1 MQHLGISGKIASS
14 FIKSKLTPL
23 IVFASLLMGLF
34 AVSVTPR
41 EEEPQI
47 VVPMFDVMV
56 SYPGASARE
65 MEQLVTYQMEKVLS
79 EITGVEF
86 VYSVTRPGFTLAIVR
101 FYVGEDT
108 EKSSVKLHQK
118 LAANFDKI
126 PAGVSR
132 PLIKPKSIDEVPIV
146 SLTLSS
152 DEYSAYQLRSVAM
165 QVADEIKK
173 DNNVAEIYV
182 TGGQTRQL
190 RVTFS
195 PERLKGYGLS
205 PLYIINA
212 LKNSNVLLPS
222 GVFQQDN
229 VEYVVETG
237 KNLQSAQDVKD
248 IIVGVHN
255 GSPVYLRNVADVTD
269 GPGEPSSYVFMGH
282 GARANHPGLSNAV
295 TIALAKT
302 KGSNA
307 TTIAEKAIE
316 KIEHLKGWL
325 IPNGINV
332 TVTRDYGETAKE
344 KSDSLLEHLFIATFS
359 VILLIAFTLGFKE
372 SIVVAVAVPVTL
384 ALTLL
389 INYLFGYT
397 LNRVTLFSLIFS
409 IGILVDDAIVV
420 VENIHR
426 HFKLHGASVSSAVA
440 AVDEVGNPTILA
452 TFAVIAALMPM
463 AFVSGLMGPYMRPIP
478 VGASSAMIFSLLIA
492 FIVTPWM
499 GYMVLKNVKHDS
511 HNSPE
516 QDDEGQGMLSLYEKI
531 MKPLLEHR
539 LYRYAALLA
548 VLSLLGGAVLLLPLK
563 LVTVKMLPFDN
574 KSELQ
579 VIIDMPEGATL
590 EKTAEVTR
598 ALSEYIKTVAEV
610 MDFQLYIGT
619 SAPFNFNGLVRH
631 YYMRQGANMA
641 DIQINLLDKSK
652 RTAQSHDI
660 AKRIRAPLGEI
671 AARYGANIK
680 IAEIPPG
687 PPVMSTLVAEV
698 YGPDTTRQ
706 IEIARD
712 IMGIFKKT
720 DGVVDVDWMLEDD
733 QVKYVFET
741 DMDKA
746 SRSGVSAEAIAG
758 TMRTALNGMSVG
770 LLHSET
776 DKEPVEV
783 VLQAALQKRSGLSV
797 LEGITV
803 PSQNGTLLPLMELV
817 RVKKEIEDKTIYHK
831 NLRRVTYVTADVAG
845 KEESPAYVILKMKD
859 VIKHLK
865 LPEGYELKQYFSGMP
880 WLDKTYSMKWDG
892 EWQITYDVFR
902 DMGIAFAVVLILI
915 YVLVVGWFKNFIT
928 PLIIM
933 APIPLTLV
941 GILPGHW
948 MMGAFFTATSMIG
961 FIALAGI
968 IVRNS
973 ILLVDFIQVD
983 WNESGNLKDAIIKA
997 GAVRFRP
1004 IALTALAVL
1013 VGSLVMLFDPIFQ
1026 GLAISMMTGAVVA
1039 TLLTLIAVPLLFYE
1053 FYKNRKCPTTVD
1065 EC

>member
-1 MQHLGISGKIASS
+1 MQHLGISGKIAAS

-23 IVFASLLMGLF
+23 LVFASLLMGLF

-47 VVPMFDVMV
+47 VVPMLDVMV
-56 SYPGASARE
+56 AYPGASAKE
-65 MEQLVTYQMEKVLS
+65 VEQRVTYPMEKILS
-79 EITGVEF
+79 EIKGVEY
-86 VYSVTRPGFTLAIVR
+86 VYSVTRPGFVLTIVR

-108 EKSSVKLHQK
+108 ENSIVKLQEK
-118 LAANFDKI
+118 LSSNFDKI

-132 PLIKPKSIDEVPIV
+132 PLIKLKSIDEVPIV

-152 DEYSAYQLRSVAM
+152 NEYSPYQLRRIAM
-165 QVADEIKK
+165 QVADELKK
-173 DNNVAEIYV
+173 DNDVAELYV
-182 TGGQTRQL
+182 VGGQKRQL
-190 RVTFS
+190 KVTFT
-195 PERLKGYGLS
+195 PERLKGFALS

-212 LKNSNVLLPS
+212 LKNSNVLIPS
-222 GVFQQDN
+222 GVFQQGN
-229 VEYVVETG
+229 VEYIVDTGNVLKSVEDAR
-237 KNLQSAQDVKD
+237 N

-255 GSPVYLRNVADVTD
+255 GAPVYIRDVADVTD
-269 GPGEPSSYVFMGH
+269 GPEEPANYVFMGH

-295 TIALAKT
+295 TIALAK
-302 KGSNA
+302 KKASNA
-307 TTIAEKAIE
+307 TAISNRAIE

-325 IPNGINV
+325 IPGGIDI
-332 TVTRDYGETAKE
+332 TVTRNYGETAKE
-344 KSDSLLEHLFIATFS
+344 KSNSLLEHLLIATFS

-384 ALTLL
+384 SLTLL
-389 INYLFGYT
+389 INYMFGYT

-426 HFKLHGASVSSAVA
+426 HFKLHGASVNSAVA

-452 TFAVIAALMPM
+452 TITVIAALMPM

-478 VGASSAMIFSLLIA
+478 VGASAAMIFSLLIA

-511 HNSPE
+511 HGKPA
-516 QDDEGQGMLSLYEKI
+516 QDDEGQGMMSLYGRI
-531 MKPLLEHR
+531 MRPLLENSF
-539 LYRYAALLA
+539 YRYSALFI
-548 VLSLLGGAVLLLPLK
+548 VLVLLCGAILLLPLK

-579 VIIDMPEGATL
+579 VIIDMPEGTTL
-590 EKTAEVTR
+590 EKTAEATH
-598 ALSEYIKTVAEV
+598 ALSEYIKTVSEV

-641 DIQINLLDKSK
+641 DIQINLLDKGK
-652 RTAQSHDI
+652 RTAQSHEI
-660 AKRIRAPLGEI
+660 AKRIRGPLYEI
-671 AARYGANIK
+671 ATRYGANIK

-698 YGPDTTRQ
+698 YGPETTGQ
-706 IEIARD
+706 IEIAKGIMD
-712 IMGIFKKT
+712 IFRKT
-720 DGVVDVDWMLEDD
+720 EGVVDVDWMLEDD
-733 QVKYVFET
+733 QVKYVFDT

-746 SRSGVSAEAIAG
+746 SRSGVSAEAIAN
-758 TMRTALNGMSVG
+758 TMRVALSGMSVG

-776 DKEPVEV
+776 DKEPVDV
-783 VLQAALQKRSGLSV
+783 VLQGALQKRSGLGALASISV
-797 LEGITV
+797 PT
-803 PSQNGTLLPLMELV
+803 QNGTLLPLMELV
-817 RVKKEIEDKTIYHK
+817 RVKRVIEDKTIYHK

-845 KEESPAYVILKMKD
+845 KEESPAYAILKMKD
-859 VIKHLK
+859 TIKQLK
-865 LPEGYELKQYFSGMP
+865 IPQGYELKQYFSGMP
-880 WLDKTYSMKWDG
+880 WLDKTYSIKWDG

-902 DMGIAFAVVLILI
+902 DMGIAFAAVLVLI

-948 MMGAFFTATSMIG
+948 VMGAFFTATSMIG

-973 ILLVDFIQVD
+973 ILLVDFIQID
-983 WNESGNLKDAIIKA
+983 WNESGDLKESIVKA

-1039 TLLTLIAVPLLFYE
+1039 TLLTLIAVPLLFYQ